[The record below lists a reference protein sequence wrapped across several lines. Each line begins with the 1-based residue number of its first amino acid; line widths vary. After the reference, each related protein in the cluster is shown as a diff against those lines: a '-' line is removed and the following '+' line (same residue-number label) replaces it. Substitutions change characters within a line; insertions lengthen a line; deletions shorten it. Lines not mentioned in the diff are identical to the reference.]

1 MSPSF
6 EPGLLGT
13 VDLGMIDGASIATI
27 AGADAT
33 PTGLWTDPAE
43 WCAEQGSTLW
53 TAQEE
58 ILRLVYSGS
67 KRICVVAG
75 NEVGKGHVV
84 SWLCFH
90 WLQQPDSR
98 VITSAN
104 TNQQVL
110 ENTWYEIRKSH
121 RKYGWP
127 GEVQT
132 QKWKFSAAKEAIGV
146 TTNEDDAFQG
156 KHEGRLLV
164 VFDESSGKRLDLLW
178 SDLKTLVGEDGVI
191 VLVGNPKRRTGI
203 FAKAIEGDFGFEVLR
218 VSGVEAA
225 DWQRENFTLPG
236 LVSWSILR
244 QWAEDDSNFPRDDTL
259 TIDDLRAWY
268 VSTTWTHP
276 KTGVE
281 IAGGLRDDWARVH
294 VLGLKPKGEES
305 ILFPPDLVDM
315 SQAARPDPTGD
326 IVFGLDVARS
336 GGDRT
341 VLTERRGFWTREI
354 LNLAKTTHDQTL
366 ALVVALYEERMAKHQ
381 RRPNIDPKV
390 RTIRV
395 DATGEGS
402 GLADFLSARNIPIER
417 IHFGG
422 KPKDAEKY
430 GNVRGELYHTLRSW
444 MASGGQIPEG
454 DEITEELEGME
465 PQERAGKDGNMVKII
480 ARKSELR
487 EIIGRSPDRAD
498 ALVLTMIPGRK
509 PGASGL
515 KIHKTATARRLG
527 V

>member
-1 MSPSF
+1 MSF
-6 EPGLLGT
+6 EDGLLGT
-13 VDLGMIDGASIATI
+13 VDLGMIETASLATR
-27 AGADAT
+27 AGAQSR
-33 PTGLWTDPAE
+33 PTGLWHDPPK

-84 SWLCFH
+84 AWLCYH
-90 WLQQPDSR
+90 WLQQADSR

-110 ENTWYEIRKSH
+110 ENTWYEIRKCW
-121 RKYGWP
+121 RKFGWP

-132 QKWKFSAAKEAIGV
+132 QKWKFSGAKEALGV

-178 SDLKTLVGEDGVI
+178 PDLKTLVGEDGVI

-203 FAKAIEGDFGFEVLR
+203 FAKAIEGEFGFEVLR
-218 VSGVEAA
+218 VTGVEAA
-225 DWQRENFTLPG
+225 DWQMENYTLSG
-236 LVSWSILR
+236 LISWSVLR
-244 QWAEDDSNFPRDDTL
+244 EWAESDSTFPKGHS
-259 TIDDLRAWY
+259 IDELREWAT
-268 VSTTWTHP
+268 SPTWTDP
-276 KTGVE
+276 DTNVE
-281 IAGGLRDDWARVH
+281 ISGGLRDDWWRVH
-294 VLGLKPKGEES
+294 VLGLKPKGDES
-305 ILFPPDLVDM
+305 LLFPPDLVDM
-315 SQAARPDPTGD
+315 AQKATPKPTGD
-326 IVFGLDVARS
+326 IYFGLDVARS

-341 VLTERRGFWTREI
+341 VMTERRGLWTREI
-354 LNLAKTTHDQTL
+354 LNLAKTTHDQTFSQ
-366 ALVVALYEERMAKHQ
+366 VVALYDARMELHRA
-381 RRPNIDPKV
+381 RPNIDPKV
-390 RTIRV
+390 RAIRV

-402 GLADFLSARNIPIER
+402 GLADFLAARNIPIER

-430 GNVRGELYHTLRSW
+430 GNVRGELYHELRQW
-444 MASGGQIPEG
+444 MASGGQIPPG

-465 PQERAGKDGNMVKII
+465 PMERAGKDGNMVKIL
-480 ARKSELR
+480 ARKAELR

-498 ALVLTMIPGRK
+498 SLALTMVPGRK
-509 PGASGL
+509 PGSGRL
-515 KIHKTATARRLG
+515 KTHRTWTARRLG
-527 V
+527 I

>member
-1 MSPSF
+1 MSF
-6 EPGLLGT
+6 EEGLLGT
-13 VDLGMIDGASIATI
+13 VDLGMIEAASLATR
-27 AGADAT
+27 AGADAR
-33 PTGLWTDPAE
+33 PTGLWNTPAD
-43 WCAEQGSTLW
+43 WCADQGSTLW
-53 TAQEE
+53 TAQEQ

-84 SWLCFH
+84 SWLCYH
-90 WLQQPDSR
+90 WLQQADSR

-110 ENTWYEIRKSH
+110 ENTWYEIRKSW

-132 QKWKFSAAKEAIGV
+132 QKWKFSAGKEAIGV

-203 FAKAIEGDFGFEVLR
+203 FAKAIEGEFGFDVLR
-218 VSGVEAA
+218 VTGVEAA
-225 DWQRENFTLPG
+225 DWQSTNFPLPG

-244 QWAEDDSNFPRDDTL
+244 QWAEDDSNFPRDETL
-259 TIDDLRAWY
+259 TIDDLREWY
-268 VSTTWTHP
+268 ISTTWTHP
-276 KTGVE
+276 KSGIE
-281 IAGGLRDDWARVH
+281 IAGGLRDDWVRVH

-305 ILFPPDLVDM
+305 LLFPPDLVDM
-315 SQAARPDPTGD
+315 SQKATPTPTGD
-326 IVFGLDVARS
+326 IYFGLDVARQ
-336 GGDRT
+336 GGDHT
-341 VLTERRGFWTREI
+341 VLIERRGLWTRT
-354 LNLAKTTHDQTL
+354 LFDMPKTTHDQTFSK
-366 ALVVALYEERMAKHQ
+366 VVEIYEDRMSKHHA
-381 RRPNIDPKV
+381 RPTIEPKV
-390 RTIRV
+390 RSVRI

-402 GLADFLSARNIPIER
+402 GLADFLAARNIPIQR

-430 GNVRGELYHTLRSW
+430 GNVRGELYYELRKW
-444 MASGGQIPEG
+444 MASGGQIPAG

-465 PQERAGKDGNMVKII
+465 PMERAGKDGNMVKVL

-498 ALVLTMIPGRK
+498 ALALTMVPGVK
-509 PGASGL
+509 PGS
-515 KIHKTATARRLG
+515 RRLKTHRTRTAKRLG
-527 V
+527 I